1 MNMVSNRLAALQSI
15 ERLSGMQFGS
25 FAGGLRVGL
34 AQVVSS
40 EGSDAD
46 SGVAPA
52 LPSYRTLPDTQ
63 ECHSLLVPPKMT
75 RGPLASSTS
84 APAAASMIGPGLS

>member
-15 ERLSGMQFGS
+15 EKLSGMQFGS

-40 EGSDAD
+40 GGSDAD

-52 LPSYRTLPDTQ
+52 LPSYRTLLDIQ
-63 ECHSLLVPPKMT
+63 ACRSSLVPPKMT
-75 RGPLASSTS
+75 GGPLASSTS
-84 APAAASMIGPGLS
+84 APAVASMFGPGLS